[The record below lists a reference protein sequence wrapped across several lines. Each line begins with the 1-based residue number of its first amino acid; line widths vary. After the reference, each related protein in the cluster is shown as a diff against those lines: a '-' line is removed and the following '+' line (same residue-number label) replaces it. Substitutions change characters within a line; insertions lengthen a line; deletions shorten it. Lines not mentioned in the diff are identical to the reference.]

1 MSTVSKTIA
10 DNIIAHNGY
19 YDGDTSES
27 RCIRI
32 VKYQNMFNDEDAYG
46 VISQGESLNRY
57 HESAAC
63 NNPVIYWEGGKA

>member
-19 YDGDTSES
+19 YTSES

-32 VKYQNMFNDEDAYG
+32 VKYQNMFNGKDAYG
-46 VISQGESLNRY
+46 VISQGESLNCY
-57 HESAAC
+57 HESAAV